1 MYHHLPNSA
10 KMLFDHIRQELIS
23 YYGEQEAQSMT
34 FWLMEEI
41 LDCSR
46 NDVLIDK
53 ILEVSEEKELKLTTA
68 TQRLKGHE
76 PIQYILGETEFYG
89 RKFSVNEH
97 VLIPRPETEELVH
110 KIIADNPIPEL
121 QILDIGTGSGCI
133 PVTLQKEMK
142 KPEVFAL
149 DVSEEALKVAKENIM
164 RNHAQVEL
172 LHLDILKENLPLQNL
187 DIIVSNP
194 PYVLESEKK
203 LMHPN
208 VLKHEP
214 SLALFVDDEHPLL
227 FYRKITHVATQ
238 SLKRGGKLYFE
249 INEAFGKETAAL
261 LQAAKF
267 QEIEIIQD
275 LQGKDRFVTG
285 KKT

>member
-1 MYHHLPNSA
+1 
-10 KMLFDHIRQELIS
+10 MLFDHIRQELIS